1 HPEQSDLGGL
11 AMQLA
16 RQLAV
21 ALPLV
26 LVGQDVLLGEPG
38 GHLPQ
43 CLAFRGVERAGH
55 NSSSGMSTCLLRNH
69 SPSALACGS
78 KRACDA
84 TPCPSRPLTTKFI
97 ALRFGSRY
105 RRTGRSAVSGSSRR
119 NSSTVRVVASHR
131 HAASVRTQTPTLAS
145 PPLSPL
151 RAPATRPSGARRYDC
166 GRNGSGSSGSG
177 RSVSSCVRCAG
188 AIST

>member
-1 HPEQSDLGGL
+1 HATGDAPVAEFLGDHGRVDDVAATASDLFRIRHPEQSDLGGL

-97 ALRFGSRY
+97 ALRFGSR
-105 RRTGRSAVSGSSRR
+105 
-119 NSSTVRVVASHR
+119 
-131 HAASVRTQTPTLAS
+131 
-145 PPLSPL
+145 
-151 RAPATRPSGARRYDC
+151 
-166 GRNGSGSSGSG
+166 
-177 RSVSSCVRCAG
+177 
-188 AIST
+188 